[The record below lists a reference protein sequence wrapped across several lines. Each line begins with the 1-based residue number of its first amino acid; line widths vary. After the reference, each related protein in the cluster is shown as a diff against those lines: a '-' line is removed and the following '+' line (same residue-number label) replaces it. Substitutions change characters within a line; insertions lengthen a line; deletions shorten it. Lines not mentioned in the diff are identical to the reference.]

1 MYAER
6 MLTLTTFSKRKNTHG
21 NEDRLHVYSLREV
34 NPISGTAY
42 FLSISECNFW
52 CVFYFPVTWLFG
64 VLRVNNKSD
73 IDDSRSFLRHL
84 ILNLVCWWTILETN
98 KHHQKRGYIV
108 GAQADFVL
116 TIQIIP
122 CIIAFTFDYTIPL
135 NSATTSHLHSLHNP
149 PDLKC
154 LSVKWE
160 GACLSPFQIGASKL
174 ETIKLTLGLSG
185 DCLCNN

>member
-84 ILNLVCWWTILETN
+84 ILNLVLM
-98 KHHQKRGYIV
+98 KHLGKKQTSPKKRIHRWCASWFCV
-108 GAQADFVL
+108 NN
-116 TIQIIP
+116 P
-122 CIIAFTFDYTIPL
+122 NNPL
-135 NSATTSHLHSLHNP
+135 YYCFYLWLHNP
-149 PDLKC
+149 
-154 LSVKWE
+154 
-160 GACLSPFQIGASKL
+160 
-174 ETIKLTLGLSG
+174 IKF
-185 DCLCNN
+185 CNNKSFTFPAQSARLKMSIC

>member
-1 MYAER
+1 MQFLMCLLFPRNMVIWSLESKQQVGHWWQSV
-6 MLTLTTFSKRKNTHG
+6 LPSSFDSKFSVDEASWKK
-21 NEDRLHVYSLREV
+21 
-34 NPISGTAY
+34 
-42 FLSISECNFW
+42 
-52 CVFYFPVTWLFG
+52 
-64 VLRVNNKSD
+64 
-73 IDDSRSFLRHL
+73 
-84 ILNLVCWWTILETN
+84 TN
-98 KHHQKRGYIV
+98 ITKKRGYIV
-108 GAQADFVL
+108 GARADFVL